1 MGLVSQAQHL
11 VHKES
16 PVWAFFFFS
25 RSERM
30 EKTTCCLLILE
41 FGH

>member
-16 PVWAFFFFS
+16 PVWAFFFFPEVKEWK
-25 RSERM
+25 RQHVV
-30 EKTTCCLLILE
+30 C
-41 FGH
+41 